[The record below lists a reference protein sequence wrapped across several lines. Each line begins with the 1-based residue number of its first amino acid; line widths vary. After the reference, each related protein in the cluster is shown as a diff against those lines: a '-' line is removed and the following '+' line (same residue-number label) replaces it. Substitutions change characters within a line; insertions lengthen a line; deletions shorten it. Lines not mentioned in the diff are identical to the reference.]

1 MAMSA
6 AELSKIRQ
14 RQVLEAN
21 VEAVKATRQ
30 REERT
35 RRRKKMN
42 REGVRFMA
50 GAGVV
55 VACLFIAVTI
65 AKVLSISIAGPEG
78 FARIVLFGLAFGCV
92 GAVAY
97 KYLREDEFARGDK
110 RRWESELCGCAG
122 DVSGCRIHAA
132 LAAGA
137 PTFGLLREVVQEVRQ
152 SKAARERFPSIGQ
165 DQVLLPRQRVLGI
178 GRALF
183 RRRCV
188 VESSEAVHLADIE
201 ARQDRNGA
209 SDACNDND
217 NFFSKG
223 QVKHILPEKESERE
237 ENQTHRN
244 NVGPLEQQIAHGYL
258 PGLLNT

>member
-97 KYLREDEFARGDK
+97 KYLRED
-110 RRWESELCGCAG
+110 
-122 DVSGCRIHAA
+122 
-132 LAAGA
+132 
-137 PTFGLLREVVQEVRQ
+137 
-152 SKAARERFPSIGQ
+152 
-165 DQVLLPRQRVLGI
+165 
-178 GRALF
+178 
-183 RRRCV
+183 
-188 VESSEAVHLADIE
+188 
-201 ARQDRNGA
+201 
-209 SDACNDND
+209 
-217 NFFSKG
+217 
-223 QVKHILPEKESERE
+223 
-237 ENQTHRN
+237 
-244 NVGPLEQQIAHGYL
+244 
-258 PGLLNT
+258 